1 MILPILG
8 NTIPNMGTSDQPST
22 SLADALFS
30 KGQQRVL
37 GVFFSNPERD
47 FYASEIAEREQTG
60 RGALQRELDRL
71 TQSGLVT
78 VSLRGRQKLYRANP
92 ESPIFAELRSIVLKT
107 IGVVEIIKT
116 ALLPHADRI
125 FNAFIYGS
133 VAKGTDT
140 AVSDVDLMVI
150 SDQLSYSELY
160 EILSEAERIV
170 GRKINPTLYS
180 PSEFR
185 AKLADNNHFLKRVME
200 QSMVMVL
207 GKRDDL
213 G

>member
-1 MILPILG
+1 
-8 NTIPNMGTSDQPST
+8 MGTKDRPAI

-71 TQSGLVT
+71 MQSGLIT
-78 VSLRGRQKLYRANP
+78 MSQRGRHKLYRANP
-92 ESPIFAELRSIVLKT
+92 DSPIFAELRSIVQKT
-107 IGVVEIIKT
+107 IGVVEVIKT
-116 ALLPHADRI
+116 ALLPHTDRI
-125 FNAFIYGS
+125 SSAFIYGS
-133 VAKGTDT
+133 VAKGADT
-140 AVSDVDLMVI
+140 AASDVDLMVI
-150 SDQLSYSELY
+150 SSQLSYSELH
-160 EILSEAERIV
+160 ETLASAERTV

-180 PSEFR
+180 PSEFS
-185 AKLADNNHFLKRVME
+185 AKLADNNHFLTRVME
-200 QSMVMVL
+200 QPLMMVV

-213 G
+213 S

>member
-1 MILPILG
+1 
-8 NTIPNMGTSDQPST
+8 MGTNNLPAI

-37 GVFFSNPERD
+37 GVFYSNPERD

-78 VSLRGRQKLYRANP
+78 VTLRGRQKLYRVNP
-92 ESPIFAELRSIVLKT
+92 ESPIFAELRSIVQKT
-107 IGVVEIIKT
+107 IGVVEVIKT
-116 ALLPHADRI
+116 ALFPHADQI
-125 FNAFIYGS
+125 SNAFIYGS

-160 EILSEAERIV
+160 EILSEAERTV
-170 GRKINPTLYS
+170 ERKINPTLYS

-185 AKLADNNHFLKRVME
+185 AKLADNNHFLKRVLE
-200 QSMVMVL
+200 QSIVMVL

-213 G
+213 D

>member
-8 NTIPNMGTSDQPST
+8 NIIPNMGTNSRPSI

-92 ESPIFAELRSIVLKT
+92 DSPIFAELRSIVQKT
-107 IGVVEIIKT
+107 VGVVEVVRR
-116 ALLPHADRI
+116 ALFPYPDQI
-125 FNAFIYGS
+125 SSAFIYGS

-140 AVSDVDLMVI
+140 AASDVDLMVI

-160 EILSEAERIV
+160 EILSEAERTL

-180 PSEFR
+180 RSEFR
-185 AKLADNNHFLKRVME
+185 ARLADNNHFLKRVME
-200 QSMVMVL
+200 QTIVMVV

-213 G
+213 D

>member
-1 MILPILG
+1 
-8 NTIPNMGTSDQPST
+8 MGTQNQPT
-22 SLADALFS
+22 ISLADALFS

-47 FYASEIAEREQTG
+47 FYAREIAEREQTG

-78 VSLRGRQKLYRANP
+78 VTPRGRQKLYRANP
-92 ESPIFAELRSIVLKT
+92 DSPIFSELRRIVQKT
-107 IGVVEIIKT
+107 IGVVEVVRT
-116 ALLPHADRI
+116 ALLPHSDQI
-125 FNAFIYGS
+125 SSAFIYGS

-140 AVSDVDLMVI
+140 AASDVDLMVI

-160 EILSEAERIV
+160 EILSEAEQRV

-180 PSEFR
+180 SSEFR
-185 AKLADNNHFLKRVME
+185 AKLDDDNHFLKRVME
-200 QSMVMVL
+200 QPMMMVL

-213 G
+213 D

>member
-1 MILPILG
+1 
-8 NTIPNMGTSDQPST
+8 MGTNNQPAI

-37 GVFFSNPERD
+37 GVFFSNPDRD

-78 VSLRGRQKLYRANP
+78 VTLRGRQKLYRVNP
-92 ESPIFAELRSIVLKT
+92 DSPIFAELRSIVQKT
-107 IGVVEIIKT
+107 VGVVEVIKT
-116 ALLPHADRI
+116 ALLPHADQI
-125 FNAFIYGS
+125 ACAFIYGS

-140 AVSDVDLMVI
+140 AASDVDLMVI

-160 EILSEAERIV
+160 EILSEAERTV
-170 GRKINPTLYS
+170 GHKINPTLYS

-185 AKLADNNHFLKRVME
+185 AKLADDNHFLKRVLE
-200 QSMVMVL
+200 QSLLMVL

-213 G
+213 D

>member
-1 MILPILG
+1 
-8 NTIPNMGTSDQPST
+8 MGTNNQSAI

-78 VSLRGRQKLYRANP
+78 VTLRGRQKLYRVNP
-92 ESPIFAELRSIVLKT
+92 DSPIFAELRSIVQKT
-107 IGVVEIIKT
+107 IGVVDVIKT
-116 ALLPHADRI
+116 ALFPHANQI
-125 FNAFIYGS
+125 SNAFIYGS
-133 VAKGTDT
+133 VSRGTDT
-140 AVSDVDLMVI
+140 AASDVDLMVI

-160 EILSEAERIV
+160 EILSEAERTV

-200 QSMVMVL
+200 QSVVMVL

-213 G
+213 N

>member
-1 MILPILG
+1 LILPILG
-8 NTIPNMGTSDQPST
+8 NNIPNMGTNNMPST

-71 TQSGLVT
+71 KQSGLITVT
-78 VSLRGRQKLYRANP
+78 LRGRQKLYRANP
-92 ESPIFAELRSIVLKT
+92 DSPIFAELRSIVQKT
-107 IGVVEIIKT
+107 IGVVEVVRT
-116 ALLPHADRI
+116 ALFPYADQI
-125 FNAFIYGS
+125 SNAFIYGS

-140 AVSDVDLMVI
+140 AMSDVDLMVI
-150 SDQLSYSELY
+150 SDRLNYSELY
-160 EILSEAERIV
+160 EILSEAERVV

-180 PSEFR
+180 PAEFR
-185 AKLADNNHFLKRVME
+185 TKLTDNNHFLKRVME
-200 QSMVMVL
+200 QSMMMVL

-213 G
+213 D